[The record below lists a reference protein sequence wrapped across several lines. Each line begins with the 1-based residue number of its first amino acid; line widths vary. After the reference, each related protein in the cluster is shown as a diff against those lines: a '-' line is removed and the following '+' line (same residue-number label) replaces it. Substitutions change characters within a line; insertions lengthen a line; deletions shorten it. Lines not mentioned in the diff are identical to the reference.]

1 MDRARSELFLGF
13 ELPYA
18 TDDCAPVGGTIKGSS
33 EDFVVEEVPLFPPCG
48 EGEHLYLSITKR
60 GLATLEAI
68 ERLVRAIGRPAAAFG
83 YAG

>member
-68 ERLVRAIGRPAAAFG
+68 ALSLIHISEPTRP
-83 YAG
+83 Y